1 MRYNKIKSLFVFL
14 ILVFTAMQVG
24 AEGEMNGK
32 ATKLSKVM
40 GSPSRTHFNIN
51 NVSTWIYNNGD
62 SDIRPDGN
70 SGFEFPKGSGLTA
83 VFESG
88 FVWGAT
94 VNGEKRVG
102 GSTYEQGLLP
112 GSVLDNGEREDETL
126 PHVRIYRVRTD
137 WETGDLSAEIND
149 GEGTEAEI
157 RAQYELDWN
166 EWPAEYGAPY
176 EDVDGNGQYSS
187 DVDIPGFP
195 GADQTIWYVAND
207 LDTNACR
214 TLYGSDPMGVEVQA
228 TFWGYKST
236 SALGNT
242 MFRKYLITNKSADT
256 FEDMYVSMWSD
267 PDVGDAGDDY
277 SGCDVD
283 LSLMYTYNGD
293 NDDEGFYGSTPPAV
307 GFDFFQGPIVPGDPD
322 DEAIFNNAILEG
334 YVNLPMTVHYFFINS
349 DPVYNDPD
357 LGEYTTGTLQFHN
370 LFNGLITT
378 SGQPFTDPTTGE
390 ATKYTLAG
398 DPVTGQG
405 WVDGILH
412 APGDR
417 RQGMV
422 AGPFDMAPG
431 DVQEIVVAEL
441 AAGAFGTVDRLG
453 AVQLLKFYD
462 QEAQSAYDNFFEIPT
477 SPTAPVVKVT
487 ELDEEVILT
496 WDNETSTAIE
506 SYDDLGY
513 TFQGYVVYQY
523 PSSAASFEDAT
534 LVATYDLNDGI
545 GKVIGPQFDLDAGV
559 VLDNVLKFGEDGGI
573 QRSISITTDA
583 FNGDALLNNGT
594 PYYFAVTSYAVNED
608 LAVVPNYLESELIV
622 REVIPQNNVPGMV
635 IEGSSGQ
642 GLALTHNGTANATVE
657 VTVVDPAAVTGNNYE
672 IYFDEQHYYLDK
684 DGVWKE
690 TNYPDSI
697 GKALAKPGDQSPST
711 LIPLPA
717 IFAPDNTLD
726 IHLMVDIQAPDYNW
740 VDGVK
745 LTFPDGITINSAED
759 AGDNHTFTPEI
770 DGQTVTWGSKDT
782 TYDGGFS
789 GGEDLSININFVEPT
804 FSVDYEIWDDGWSK
818 FYLDATGDSVYYNL
832 GGGIVDGIGTV
843 TLTGETGYQFKTEQH
858 WNVRDVTVGE
868 PVLEDQRV
876 FGGTNIYTD
885 EWVGEGAAT
894 IFDGLKATVDG
905 NFAAPINF
913 LSTEFVNETSTVLSN
928 NYSYDGEAIVLTNY
942 TVFGGV
948 ITSYAIDN
956 FGVGTYSVDEL
967 QQDYEIRYTGVFEE
981 KTINGQTV
989 YEVTSGGQMATC
1001 FRMISAGALATNPLN
1016 PSPGTAEAFLIRVP
1030 FEIWN
1035 VDDPDNPYQVN
1046 FTYRDRERD
1055 GTENPFWAWNLDSRM
1070 YGILVNTPYDPNQV
1084 IQVDGGEDEF
1094 NANATWV
1101 VVFRKSNYAVGD
1113 IVKLTYAN
1121 PIQLGKDTWT
1131 FTAPNYSYDATQ
1143 AAQDV
1148 EDVNVFPNPYYGVN
1162 PNEINKYQRFVTF
1175 NHLPP
1180 RATIRLFNLGGQL
1193 VKTINKD
1200 DQTQF
1205 AEWDLLNEND
1215 LPVASG
1221 VYIAYID
1228 MPELGKTKI
1237 LKVAIIAETQ
1247 ILDRF

>member
-32 ATKLSKVM
+32 ATKLSKVL

-126 PHVRIYRVRTD
+126 PHVRIYRVRSD

-149 GEGTEAEI
+149 GEGTEDEI

-242 MFRKYLITNKSADT
+242 MFRKYLITNKSTDT

-283 LSLMYTYNGD
+283 LSLMFTYNGD
-293 NDDEGFYGSTPPAV
+293 NNDEGYYGSTPPAI
-307 GFDFFQGPIVPGDPD
+307 GFDFFQGPIVPGEPT
-322 DEAIFNNAILEG
+322 DEAIFNNEVITG
-334 YVNLPMTVHYFFINS
+334 YTNLPMTVHYFFINS

-378 SGQPFTDPTTGE
+378 SGAPFVDPTTGE
-390 ATKYTLAG
+390 ETKFTLAG
-398 DPVTGQG
+398 DPSSGSG
-405 WVDGILH
+405 WVDGMVH

-441 AAGAFGTVDRLG
+441 AAGAFGTVDRIG

-462 QEAQSAYDNFFEIPT
+462 EEAQAAYDNFFQIPV
-477 SPTAPVVKVT
+477 SPTAPPVTVT
-487 ELDEEVILT
+487 ELDEEIILS
-496 WDNETSTAIE
+496 WDDADITPEIE
-506 SYDDLGY
+506 AYDDLGY
-513 TFQGYVVYQY
+513 KFQGYVVYQY
-523 PSSAASFEDAT
+523 PSKAASFEDAKI
-534 LVATYDLNDGI
+534 VATYDLADLI
-545 GKVIGPQFDLDAGV
+545 GKVIGPQFDVDAGT
-559 VLDNVLKFGEDGGI
+559 VLDKVVKFGSESGI
-573 QRSISITTDA
+573 QRSIDISSDA
-583 FNGDALLNNGT
+583 FNGGAPLNNGT
-594 PYYFAVTSYAVNED
+594 PYYFAVTSYCVNED
-608 LAVVPNYLESELIV
+608 LDIVPNTLESELIV
-622 REVIPQNNVPGMV
+622 KEIIPQSLKPGV
-635 IEGSSGQ
+635 TVESERGA
-642 GLALTHNGTANATVE
+642 GLETVHNGTANAIVE
-657 VTVVDPAAVTGNNYE
+657 VSVVDPTVLTGHDYE

-697 GKALAKPGDQSPST
+697 GSALSKPGDQSPST
-711 LIPLPA
+711 LIPLPS
-717 IFAPDNTLD
+717 IFAPNNTLD
-726 IHLMVDIQAPDYNW
+726 LHLMVDIQAPDYNW

-745 LTFPDGITINSAED
+745 LTFPAGIQINSAEN
-759 AGDNHTFTPEI
+759 AGDNHNFAAVI

-789 GGEDLSININFVEPT
+789 GGEDLSINIDYVEPT
-804 FSVDYEIWDDGWSK
+804 FSIDYEIWDDGWSK

-843 TLTGETGYQFKTEQH
+843 TLNGETGYQFKTEQH
-858 WNVRDVTVGE
+858 WNVRDVTLGE
-868 PVLEDQRV
+868 PVLEDQGI
-876 FGGTNIYTD
+876 FAETNIYTG
-885 EWVGEGAAT
+885 EWVGAAAAS
-894 IFDGLKATVDG
+894 IFDGMQAQVDG
-905 NFAAPINF
+905 NFAAPTQLFNV
-913 LSTEFVNETSTVLSN
+913 TVN
-928 NYSYDGEAIVLTNY
+928 GEQTNSGVQPFFY
-942 TVFGGV
+942 LEGFGIDDYGWNGWAA
-948 ITSYAIDN
+948 SAKAIDTYGA
-956 FGVGTYSVDEL
+956 GVTTVDVL
-967 QQDYEIRYTGVFEE
+967 QKDYELRWTGEWEDTTAAVW
-981 KTINGQTV
+981 KIKDGTGSV
-989 YEVTSGGQMATC
+989 ATLY
-1001 FRMISAGALATNPLN
+1001 GAREFNLADHPLN
-1016 PSPGTAEAFLIRVP
+1016 PNPGTEAPFLINIP
-1030 FEIWN
+1030 FEVWN
-1035 VDDPDNPYQVN
+1035 VDDNQQVN
-1046 FTYRDRERD
+1046 IIIYHRVGGPSSVPFLTWN
-1055 GTENPFWAWNLDSRM
+1055 TEGRM
-1070 YGILVNTPYDPNQV
+1070 YAEILNTPYDPTTLGTDAADNL
-1084 IQVDGGEDEF
+1084 
-1094 NANATWV
+1094 TWNL
-1101 VVFRKSNYAVGD
+1101 VFWTSAWEKDDV
-1113 IVKLTYAN
+1113 VKLMYAN
-1121 PIQLGKDTWT
+1121 PIQLGKDTWS
-1131 FTAPNYSYDATQ
+1131 FTAPGVGYDATL
-1143 AAQDV
+1143 ASEDV
-1148 EDVNVFPNPYYGVN
+1148 KNVNVFPNPYYGVN

-1180 RATIRLFNLGGQL
+1180 KATIRLFNLGGQL
-1193 VKTINKD
+1193 IKTILKD
-1200 DQTQF
+1200 DATQF
-1205 AEWDLLNEND
+1205 AKWDLANENG

-1221 VYIAYID
+1221 VYLAYID
-1228 MPELGKTKI
+1228 MPELGKTKV